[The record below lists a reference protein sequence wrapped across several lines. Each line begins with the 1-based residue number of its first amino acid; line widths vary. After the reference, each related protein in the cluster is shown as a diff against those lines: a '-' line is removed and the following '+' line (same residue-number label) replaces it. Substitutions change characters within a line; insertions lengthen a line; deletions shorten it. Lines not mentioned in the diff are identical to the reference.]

1 MKITQITK
9 IPIQFR
15 HNKNSF
21 LRVNKL
27 IVKVFSCKI
36 QKLNVNGVFFQCTSI
51 QTITFTH
58 VYASTVTSVWINIR

>member
-9 IPIQFR
+9 ILIQFR

-36 QKLNVNGVFFQCTSI
+36 QKLNVNGVFFQCI
-51 QTITFTH
+51 QTITFPH

>member
-9 IPIQFR
+9 ILIQFR
-15 HNKNSF
+15 HNKNYF

-58 VYASTVTSVWINIR
+58 VYASTE